1 MLSKRDG
8 EKKLGED
15 MQINVDADLSG
26 IKSSTA
32 GYVLLGISEDIGPRA
47 NFGRGGSDSAWLPFM
62 KKLLNMQDN
71 DYLSGNEILLA
82 GYFDFGDLQTKNS
95 SIQELRELTCIM
107 DKEVAKAIEM
117 IVSAGKIPIVIGGGH
132 NNSYPLIKGTA
143 MGLKKIED
151 DFGGKINCINL
162 DPHADFR
169 ELEGRHSGNGFSYA
183 FEEGYLENYSIVAL
197 HESYNSRGMLEKLR
211 KNNFHFSTYED
222 IFIRRKWG
230 FKQAIITALQK
241 VNGNHFGLE
250 LDLDSIENIPTSAET
265 PCGIST
271 RNARYYITLCAQ
283 SKYCSYF
290 HIAEGAPSLKEG
302 SEDSVGKLIAYL
314 VVDFI
319 KTHRDNRTILNG
331 KNS

>member
-1 MLSKRDG
+1 
-8 EKKLGED
+8 
-15 MQINVDADLSG
+15 
-26 IKSSTA
+26 
-32 GYVLLGISEDIGPRA
+32 
-47 NFGRGGSDSAWLPFM
+47 
-62 KKLLNMQDN
+62 MQDN
-71 DYLSGNEILLA
+71 QFLSGKEILLA
-82 GYFDFGDLQTKNS
+82 GYFDFRSFLTEKADIK
-95 SIQELRELTCIM
+95 ELRHQTSLI
-107 DKEVAKAIEM
+107 DKEVTEVIRT
-117 IVSAGKIPIVIGGGH
+117 IVAAGKVPIVIGGGH
-132 NNSYPLIKGTA
+132 NNSYPIIKGSA
-143 MGLKKIED
+143 NGLKELSD
-151 DFGGKINCINL
+151 EFSGRINSINL

-169 ELEGRHSGNGFSYA
+169 EMEGRHSGNGFRYA
-183 FEEGYLENYSIVAL
+183 FEEGYLEKYSIVAL
-197 HESYNSRGMLEKLR
+197 HESYNSQGMLDKLR
-211 KNNFHFSTYED
+211 ENNFHFSTYED

-230 FKQAIITALQK
+230 FKQAILTALQK
-241 VNGNHFGLE
+241 VNSNHFGLE

-314 VVDFI
+314 VSDFI